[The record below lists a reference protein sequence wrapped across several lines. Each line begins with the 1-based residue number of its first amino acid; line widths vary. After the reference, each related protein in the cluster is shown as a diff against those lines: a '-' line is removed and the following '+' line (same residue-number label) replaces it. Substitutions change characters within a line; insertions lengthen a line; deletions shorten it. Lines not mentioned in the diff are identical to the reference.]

1 MKQLITVILLLI
13 SGAAIAQ
20 STPQKKITQGKDTL
34 RAGFDAFIKIDDIDS
49 EVPDTLPPAPNLL
62 TVSAGGTMSQTT
74 NTNLV
79 DRYTTQ
85 ARPGYAFS
93 IGYARELPKSRLQ
106 INATY
111 FKGGVNVAT
120 GDINGDG
127 KGDVSNV
134 DLQYLSIPVQYQFYV
149 GALKRLFVGGGGYAS
164 FLLSSAQVGRPI
176 YGDIKTFDAGAT
188 ASAGL
193 WLSSR
198 LMLQTGYH
206 FGLVDIDV
214 SESNKARNGM
224 AFLMLSY
231 ALYPKL
237 KYGPIIKIKPKG
249 G

>member
-1 MKQLITVILLLI
+1 MKQLLTIILLII
-13 SGAAIAQ
+13 SCAALAQ

-74 NTNLV
+74 NTNLIN
-79 DRYTTQ
+79 RYTAQ
-85 ARPGYAFS
+85 SRPGYSFS
-93 IGYARELPKSRLQ
+93 IGYARELAKSRLQ

-134 DLQYLSIPVQYQFYV
+134 DLQYLGIPVQYQFYV
-149 GALKRLFVGGGGYAS
+149 GARKRLFIGGGGYAS
-164 FLLSSAQVGRPI
+164 FLLSSAQTGRPI

>member
-1 MKQLITVILLLI
+1 MKQLFTVILLII

-20 STPQKKITQGKDTL
+20 STAQKKIRPAKDTQ
-34 RAGFDAFIKIDDIDS
+34 RASVDVFIKIDDIIGES
-49 EVPDTLPPAPNLL
+49 PDTLPPAPNLL
-62 TVSAGGTMSQTT
+62 TLSAGGTVSQTT

-85 ARPGYAFS
+85 SRPGYSFS
-93 IGYARELPKSRLQ
+93 IGYTRELRKSRLQ

-134 DLQYLSIPVQYQFYV
+134 DLQYLSIPLQYQFYL
-149 GALKRLFVGGGGYAS
+149 GANKRFFVGGAGYTS
-164 FLLSSAQVGRPI
+164 FLLSSAQTGRPV
-176 YGDIKTFDAGAT
+176 YGDIKKYDAGAT
-188 ASAGL
+188 ASAGM

-231 ALYPKL
+231 ALYSKI
-237 KYGPIIKIKPKG
+237 KYGPVITIKPKG
-249 G
+249 